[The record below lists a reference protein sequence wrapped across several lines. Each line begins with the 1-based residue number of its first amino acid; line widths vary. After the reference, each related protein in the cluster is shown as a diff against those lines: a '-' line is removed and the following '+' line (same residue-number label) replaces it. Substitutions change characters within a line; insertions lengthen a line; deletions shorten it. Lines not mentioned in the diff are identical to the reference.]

1 MIKNWTVITQTVKY
15 GSKGVACRE
24 RYITSTKHPNHTNTT
39 KILSLIGNEHTS
51 KYIALIG
58 EQYRLR
64 QQMGHKAGRHLS
76 SYAMEYCLTLPKG
89 VELSYEQWGN
99 IIAYCCKSIFQ
110 LCDLTNEDEFYF
122 KKNIRAVIHRQNQEN
137 KMGSGDHVHLI
148 IGKVLAGRN
157 TRVLKEL
164 QQKKATKVLK
174 TAFNIAV
181 LKHAGLN
188 YRNYTPSE
196 INKSK
201 KLETWKY
208 HYSKNLENEKMIIK
222 MQSQI
227 DKWFIAH
234 NENNSRQLNR
244 QFNRITKT
252 YLTLNKSNLPNVVK
266 IEDSIRTIEKLS
278 NRKIIH

>member
-1 MIKNWTVITQTVKY
+1 MIKNWTVITQPVKY
-15 GSKGVACRE
+15 GSKGVAYRE

-39 KILSLIGNEHTS
+39 EIFSVIGNEHTS

-76 SYAMEYCLTLPKG
+76 SYAMEYCLTLPKSI
-89 VELSYEQWGN
+89 VPTNEQWKE
-99 IIAYCCKSIFQ
+99 IITSCCKSLFQ
-110 LCDLTNEDEFYF
+110 VCNLTNEDEFYF

-148 IGKVLAGRN
+148 VGKVLAGRN

-181 LKHAGLN
+181 LKHVGLN
-188 YRNYTPSE
+188 YRDYTPSE
-196 INKSK
+196 LNKSK

-208 HYSKNLENEKMIIK
+208 HYAKNLENEKMIIK
-222 MQSQI
+222 IQSQI
-227 DKWFIAH
+227 DKWFIAN
-234 NENNSRQLNR
+234 NEKNSRQLNR

-252 YLTLNKSNLPNVVK
+252 YLMLNKSDLPNIVK
-266 IEDSIRTIEKLS
+266 IEDSIKAIEKIS